1 MKNYVLATILM
12 GLLIPQ
18 QIHATSDQDALQ
30 EESQS
35 VASPSIHSLPSF
47 DEEALRVVEECR
59 KSRERITKERQERNR
74 QQQGAHITQVVLEP
88 EVLEAIFAGESPLDA
103 ELRVKAKQFRE
114 LQIGTQKL
122 MELKATI
129 EGEENHPHKG
139 SIPQILSVIQTN
151 LVNLKSLETVISLGK
166 ASSRLTAKLH
176 KKQTALSL
184 LREEEIDCQ
193 AREDLDKE
201 IKTLTEALANKEKEI
216 RQVNFTQSTY
226 EEARENAYKESP
238 VKKEE
243 DKTPQD
249 KPS

>member
-1 MKNYVLATILM
+1 M

-18 QIHATSDQDALQ
+18 QIHATYDQDTLK

-35 VASPSIHSLPSF
+35 RDSPSIHSLPSV

-59 KSRERITKERQERNR
+59 KSRERITKEQQERNH
-74 QQQGAHITQVVLEP
+74 QQQLSIHITQVVLEP

-103 ELRVKAKQFRE
+103 ELRVKARQFRE

-129 EGEENHPHKG
+129 EGEENHPHKDR
-139 SIPQILSVIQTN
+139 IPQILSLIQTN
-151 LVNLKSLETVISLGK
+151 IAHLKSLETVISLGK
-166 ASSRLTAKLH
+166 ASSKLTAKLH

-184 LREEEIDCQ
+184 LREEEIDRQ

-201 IKTLTEALANKEKEI
+201 IKTLTEALANKEKKI
-216 RQVNFTQSTY
+216 RQVNFTQSTS
-226 EEARENAYKESP
+226 EEAARENLYKEAP
-238 VKKEE
+238 VKKEEEE